1 MKIYDNTKYAF
12 IIPIIRSYESRMLNA
27 GEVERML
34 GAQDAREAYR
44 VLNDSD
50 YAKFL
55 GDSDKI
61 EDFQIVIN
69 EGLLEIKELF
79 LKHAPYQE
87 LLDIIWL
94 RFDFSNLKA
103 LIKAKIQGK
112 DFQAIAPM
120 FFPFG
125 KYSFEEMS
133 DFLTE
138 VKNTKL
144 KNKDSG
150 EKAKLGKVFQKA
162 IQDAMEIYAETEDP
176 RLVDVVIDRAY
187 YAYLERIL
195 KLMRNSFVSDYYN
208 LEIDLQNIKSYL
220 RLLILGQGDKF
231 TDFYLQG
238 GSLNVDFFEGDFED
252 FLKKF
257 EQTLSNI
264 QLKKAVESFVEK
276 HSFVDFERETGALLL
291 DHMVK
296 ARYITLG
303 IEPLFAFFWMK
314 ENNAQIIRTIMV
326 GKLNGVD
333 TNEIRKKLRKLY
345 Q

>member
-79 LKHAPYQE
+79 LKNAPYQE

-103 LIKAKIQGK
+103 FLKAQIQGK
-112 DFQAIAPM
+112 NFQTIAPM

-125 KYSFEEMS
+125 KYTFEEMS
-133 DFLTE
+133 DFFTE
-138 VKNTKL
+138 AKNTHF
-144 KNKDSG
+144 KNKNSG
-150 EKAKLGKVFQKA
+150 EKAKLEKVFQKA
-162 IQDAMEIYAETEDP
+162 IQDAMEIYTKTEDP
-176 RLVDVVIDRAY
+176 RFVDVVVDRAY
-187 YAYLERIL
+187 YAYLEKIL
-195 KLMRNSFVSDYYN
+195 KLMRNRFVSDYYH

-220 RLLILGQGDKF
+220 RLLILEKRDNF

-238 GSLNVDFFEGDFED
+238 GSLNVDFFEGNFED

-257 EQTLSNI
+257 EKTLWHVPV
-264 QLKKAVESFVEK
+264 KKAIETFVEK
-276 HSFVDFERETGALLL
+276 HSFVDFEKETNALLL
-291 DHMVK
+291 DHMIK

-326 GKLNGVD
+326 GKLNGVE
-333 TNEIRKKLRKLY
+333 TGEIRKKLRKLY